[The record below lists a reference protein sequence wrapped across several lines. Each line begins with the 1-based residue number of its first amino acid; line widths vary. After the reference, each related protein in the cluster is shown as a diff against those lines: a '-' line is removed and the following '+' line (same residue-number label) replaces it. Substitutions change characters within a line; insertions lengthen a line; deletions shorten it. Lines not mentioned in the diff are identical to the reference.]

1 MTARTEYL
9 MRYLLLHIFDEDVLA
24 ALDDPEADR
33 EMDEWVG
40 EIEKSGADLYS
51 GALEPS
57 SQAATVRLR
66 EGRLLVTDGPFAET
80 KEQIAG
86 INVLECD
93 SMQEAIELAARHPSA
108 RTGTFEIRQFID

>member
-1 MTARTEYL
+1 

-24 ALDDPEADR
+24 AWDDPEADR
-33 EMDEWVG
+33 EMDEWVS

-51 GALEPS
+51 GALQPTSE
-57 SQAATVRLR
+57 ATTVRVR
-66 EGRLLVTDGPFAET
+66 AGKLLVTDGPFAET

-93 SMQEAIELAARHPSA
+93 SMQEAVELAARHPSA
-108 RTGTFEIRQFID
+108 RAGTFEIRQFVD